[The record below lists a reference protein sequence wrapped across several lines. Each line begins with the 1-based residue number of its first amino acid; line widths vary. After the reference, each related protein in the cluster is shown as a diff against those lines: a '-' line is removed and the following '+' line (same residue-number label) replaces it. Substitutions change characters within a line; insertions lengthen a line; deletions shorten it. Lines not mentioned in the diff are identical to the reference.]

1 MPMLGSFVSEEIGS
15 NWERMQSVSGIPFL
29 LNQGS
34 EPSMRFRAQIVR
46 VLDAGTSLP
55 IENASVNIN
64 LLRRFDTDRI
74 IHKRGHT
81 NAQGIFV
88 FTFEEANRWAEVFMS
103 VNATGYWG
111 MSDEFRLV
119 DEKVITLFRPQ
130 TGGGEE
136 SGRAKVLRID
146 MECCGRLLSWPT

>member
-1 MPMLGSFVSEEIGS
+1 MLGSFVSEEIGS
-15 NWERMQSVSGIPFL
+15 NRERRQTMSGIPFL

-46 VLDAGTSLP
+46 VLDAATSLP
-55 IENASVNIN
+55 IENASVNIY

-74 IHKRGHT
+74 VHKRGHT

-88 FTFEEANRWAEVFMS
+88 CTFEEANRWAEAFMS
-103 VNATGYWG
+103 VNATGYGG

-119 DEKVITLFRPQ
+119 DEKVITLFRPP
-130 TGGGEE
+130 TDGGQQ
-136 SGRAKVLRID
+136 SGGAKVLRID